1 MFGNVPPCGEQYKT
15 LRLFP
20 KMFPKLVGEQ
30 EMRADMAKLTAI
42 GVDKWK
48 ATDKRQEV
56 PDSLMTGLY
65 LIVQPTGRKSWQV
78 RYRFGAKHRRMTLGK
93 FPLLSL
99 GDARAKARETLIAAQ
114 DGRDPAGEKEAEKAA
129 RIEVELSGRDKV
141 GTLFEQFGKRHL
153 SKLKSGETVKREMLR
168 HVIAVWGERDIHD
181 ISKRDVIDLL
191 DGIADSG
198 RIVSANR
205 VRAYVNKFLN
215 WCVERDVIDQSPAM
229 GVKPI
234 AKEKSRE
241 RVLTD
246 DEIRWLWMACTR
258 QGQPWGHLGK
268 LLLLTGQR
276 LGEVS
281 KMTDHEVDGDLWHLD
296 ASRTKNARAHDVPLS
311 CAARDVLESVERVK
325 GTAGYVFTTTGRSPL
340 QGYHK
345 GRSYLAQ
352 RMAEIASEERGEAIE
367 IPHWTFHDLRRTA
380 ATGMAK
386 LGIPVRVT
394 EAVLNHVSGT
404 AGGIVSVYQRHDYA
418 DEKRDALNAWGSMVV
433 DLVEGTADNVVRIGE
448 VRG

>member
-1 MFGNVPPCGEQYKT
+1 M
-15 LRLFP
+15 FP
-20 KMFPKLVGEQ
+20 KMFPKMFPRLVWEQ
-30 EMRADMAKLTAI
+30 DLRAGMAKLTAT

-65 LIVQPTGRKSWQV
+65 LIVQPSGRKSWQV
-78 RYRFGAKHRRMTLGK
+78 RYRFGTKHRRMTLGK

-99 GDARAKARETLIAAQ
+99 GEARARARETLIAAQ
-114 DGRDPAGEKEAEKAA
+114 DGRDPAGEKETARAE
-129 RIEVELSGRDKV
+129 RIEVEQSGRDKV
-141 GTLFEQFGKRHL
+141 ATLVEEFGKRHL
-153 SKLKSGETVKREMLR
+153 SKLKSGKTVMREMHR
-168 HVIAVWGERDIHD
+168 HVVMVWGERDIHD
-181 ISKRDVIDLL
+181 IAKRDVIDLL

-198 RIVSANR
+198 RIVTANR

-215 WCVERDVIDQSPAM
+215 WCVERDIIDQSPAM
-229 GVKPI
+229 GVKPT

-241 RVLTD
+241 RVLSD
-246 DEIRWLWMACTR
+246 DEIRWLWIACTR
-258 QGQPWGHLGK
+258 QGQPWGHLCK
-268 LLLLTGQR
+268 ILLLTGQR

-281 KMTDHEVDGDLWHLD
+281 KMTDHELHGDLWHLD

-311 CAARDVLESVERVK
+311 NAALSVLESVDRIK
-325 GTAGYVFTTTGRSPL
+325 GTAGFVFTTTGRCSL
-340 QGYHK
+340 QGFHK
-345 GRSYLAQ
+345 GRNYLAQ
-352 RMAEIASEERGEAIE
+352 RMAEIAGDERGETME

-418 DEKRDALNAWGSMVV
+418 DEKRDALNAWARMVV
-433 DLVEGTADNVVRIGE
+433 DLVERTSDSVERIDQA
-448 VRG
+448 